1 MSQISVLKLVDGL
14 FTSKI
19 RYGLQLYGRVRVS
32 EQDPEN
38 TELKSIQL
46 VQNKLLRTLNG
57 TRVKDKISTMPL
69 LKNFNMLALNQLN
82 AQMKLLEMWKAI
94 NVDKYPLQLKQQ
106 NTDHCGATT
115 RADSRNRPCNF
126 GKTNLTHNTSVSDA
140 VRVWNLAPDQIK
152 DCKSI
157 GQAKKGNKNVCGKAT
172 SLSSCSIASFCL

>member
-1 MSQISVLKLVDGL
+1 MSQISVLKLVDRL
-14 FTSKI
+14 FMSKI
-19 RYGLQLYGRVRVS
+19 RYRLQLYGRVRVS

-57 TRVKDKISTMPL
+57 TRVKDKISTMSL
-69 LKNFNMLALNQLN
+69 LKKFNVLAVNQLN

-106 NTDHCGATT
+106 NSGATT
-115 RADSRNRPCNF
+115 RA
-126 GKTNLTHNTSVSDA
+126 DA

-157 GQAKKGNKNVCGKAT
+157 GQAKKAIKTFVEK
-172 SLSSCSIASFCL
+172 LPV

>member
-57 TRVKDKISTMPL
+57 TRVKDKISTRSL
-69 LKNFNMLALNQLN
+69 LNKFNMLAVNQLN
-82 AQMKLLEMWKAI
+82 AQIKLLEMWKNI
-94 NVDKYPLQLKQQ
+94 HSN
-106 NTDHCGATT
+106 
-115 RADSRNRPCNF
+115 
-126 GKTNLTHNTSVSDA
+126 
-140 VRVWNLAPDQIK
+140 
-152 DCKSI
+152 
-157 GQAKKGNKNVCGKAT
+157 
-172 SLSSCSIASFCL
+172 